1 LDFYRAGIPAAS
13 YYLLYKIFTLTTLGP
28 MSRPLRA
35 KHGLTV
41 EATVQKNLAAL
52 EKHQANSAKTS
63 PPLVAPSSFP
73 FP

>member
-1 LDFYRAGIPAAS
+1 
-13 YYLLYKIFTLTTLGP
+13 
-28 MSRPLRA
+28 MSRPLRRQ
-35 KHGLTV
+35 HELTV

-52 EKHQANSAKTS
+52 EKQQGNLAKTS